1 MSTDNAEQLGSLE
14 ISEKEQL
21 HQIPP
26 HELNTPS
33 ANEISIDNAEQL
45 NLLEI
50 PKKELERLHQLPPH
64 ELNPP
69 SANEISTD
77 NAEQLD
83 LLEIPKNLKERLHQL
98 PPHELNPYSD
108 NEMSTDNAEQLALL
122 DSEIP
127 EKERL
132 HQLSPSRR
140 KIYLR
145 SANIAL
151 VLIFAIFYLA
161 FCFIVHYRNIPIG
174 RSGVLSLPFLHC
186 KNYHSWVTSL
196 SLTAWRSLP
205 VNIDSVITT
214 VSILIVNVALW
225 PLMSLIDEI
234 RVGLIICLL
243 SPPPLIRGLS
253 S

>member
-1 MSTDNAEQLGSLE
+1 MSHYSCTTHTTRAQANEMSTDNAEQLGSLE

-33 ANEISIDNAEQL
+33 ANEIS
-45 NLLEI
+45 
-50 PKKELERLHQLPPH
+50 
-64 ELNPP
+64 
-69 SANEISTD
+69 TD

-83 LLEIPKNLKERLHQL
+83 LPEIPKNLKERLHQL
-98 PPHELNPYSD
+98 PPHELNPHSA

-132 HQLSPSRR
+132 HQLSPSSHR

>member
-33 ANEISIDNAEQL
+33 ANEIS
-45 NLLEI
+45 
-50 PKKELERLHQLPPH
+50 
-64 ELNPP
+64 
-69 SANEISTD
+69 TD

-83 LLEIPKNLKERLHQL
+83 LPEIPKNLKERLHQL
-98 PPHELNPYSD
+98 PPHELNPHSA

-132 HQLSPSRR
+132 HQLSPSSHR

-234 RVGLIICLL
+234 RVGLIIYLVHTAL
-243 SPPPLIRGLS
+243 NLRSFIVG
-253 S
+253 